1 MVYEKMVRCPLIFDE
16 AFFLKR
22 WGGGYVCL
30 CEGRGGGG
38 VIFRAGQFQEVTS
51 ATREATFNFR
61 CDA

>member
-30 CEGRGGGG
+30 CEGRGGG
-38 VIFRAGQFQEVTS
+38 
-51 ATREATFNFR
+51 
-61 CDA
+61 